1 MTPKQYR
8 AVRKELGLSN
18 EEVAKT
24 IGVSRRVPFR
34 YQKGDVDVPEPAA
47 RLLRLLVMLR
57 MSLGSRKFN
66 EIVERLQ

>member
-1 MTPKQYR
+1 M
-8 AVRKELGLSN
+8 
-18 EEVAKT
+18 AKT